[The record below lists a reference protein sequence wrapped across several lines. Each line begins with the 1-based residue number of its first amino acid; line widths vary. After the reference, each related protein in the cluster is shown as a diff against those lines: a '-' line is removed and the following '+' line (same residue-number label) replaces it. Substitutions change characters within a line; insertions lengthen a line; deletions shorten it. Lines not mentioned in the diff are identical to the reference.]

1 VSTTADP
8 RSIAFEILARHK
20 SDEAADVLMQALE
33 CDDDQAR
40 KLAAATV
47 VKRHGQQSILEIIRR
62 VDSLDDEACR
72 EFSQSPER
80 FRVALEQAISKSDDE
95 TRNAAI
101 TFIRRTGN
109 FEQFTTL
116 LDLLESADEATCKAT
131 EVAVVEMATQLEQRL
146 RSSDESIFP
155 GLDGAALRRYRSTM
169 LGELDSRTMQFDDL
183 AKPDAVLRLI
193 LTLGGPDDAAV
204 RNVFAKRGD
213 GCRDAATNLLT
224 EDSQSALL
232 NLLCDFLAYHAPPVA
247 ALDIVRKRND
257 FEFILHLLKQ
267 LPKQPSDYLAL
278 NLAKLNGLSWL
289 QDSME
294 HVERLPASV
303 HDRLVAVINLVPLAE
318 DDRMRLK
325 TWIIRQSG
333 AAGREA
339 ASDVLKMLPQE
350 EASEILHDALKDPD
364 AEVEAWATHHL
375 RAQKLPDTFEELVK
389 RLDQELDV
397 VRDAARDELF
407 SFDLNYL
414 LKIFG
419 DLSPGQSRQCGEA
432 LLKIN
437 PNAPEELIREID
449 HPFRRRRLRAIEAA
463 EALGFLDKVLPS
475 LLEQLEDPEASVRCA
490 VIETLGR
497 NPTPEGVQAIRKM
510 TSDRHRQVR
519 GAAESVIATLSNQLK
534 SAQPQF
540 EALT

>member
-1 VSTTADP
+1 M
-8 RSIAFEILARHK
+8 
-20 SDEAADVLMQALE
+20 LMQALE

-131 EVAVVEMATQLEQRL
+131 EVAVVELATKLGQRL

-155 GLDGAALRRYRSTM
+155 GLDGPALRRYRSTM
-169 LGELDSRTMQFDDL
+169 LGELDSRTIQFDEL

-193 LTLGGPDDAAV
+193 LTLGGPDDPAV
-204 RNVFAKRGD
+204 RNVFTKRGD
-213 GCRDAATNLLT
+213 DCRDAAAKLLT
-224 EDSQSALL
+224 EDSQPALL
-232 NLLCDFLAYHAPPVA
+232 NLLCDFLAYHAPPAA
-247 ALDIVRKRND
+247 ALDVVRKRND

-294 HVERLPASV
+294 LVEQLPASV

-318 DDRMRLK
+318 DDKVRLK

-389 RLDQELDV
+389 RLDRDLGA

-419 DLSPGQSRQCGEA
+419 DLSPGQSRQCGQA

-449 HPFRRRRLRAIEAA
+449 HPFRRRRIRAIEAA
-463 EALGFLDKVLPS
+463 EALGFLDEVVPS
-475 LLEQLEDPEASVRCA
+475 LLEKLEDPEASVRCA
-490 VIETLGR
+490 VIEALGR
-497 NPTPEGVQAIRKM
+497 SPSPDRIQAIRKM
-510 TSDRHRQVR
+510 TRDSHRQVR
-519 GAAESVIATLSNQLK
+519 GAAENVIATLSQQLK
-534 SAQPQF
+534 SALPQF
-540 EALT
+540 EAST